1 MTSDRFDDALSYAA
15 RLHRSQRRKGAN
27 IPYISHLLSVCAL
40 VIEYGGDE
48 DQAIAGLLHD
58 AVEDQGG
65 MEAARQIEA
74 RYGPRVA
81 RIVLE
86 CSDNDGHD
94 KAPWR
99 ERKEAYLDGIAQK
112 SDDAVLVTACDK
124 LHNATTILH
133 DLQSVGTAVFDRFT
147 GRQDGTLWYYRALAE
162 TLTVRR
168 PGPLAER
175 LTETVA
181 QIERAAA

>member
-1 MTSDRFDDALSYAA
+1 MTSDRFDDALSYAS

-65 MEAARQIEA
+65 MDAARDIEA

-86 CSDNDGHD
+86 CSDN
-94 KAPWR
+94 
-99 ERKEAYLDGIAQK
+99 ESVLNIAVR
-112 SDDAVLVTACDK
+112 S
-124 LHNATTILH
+124 
-133 DLQSVGTAVFDRFT
+133 SVYRPEPFDRVPFPRQRSCRF
-147 GRQDGTLWYYRALAE
+147 GRPPKSIGAK
-162 TLTVRR
+162 R
-168 PGPLAER
+168 PSGA
-175 LTETVA
+175 
-181 QIERAAA
+181 